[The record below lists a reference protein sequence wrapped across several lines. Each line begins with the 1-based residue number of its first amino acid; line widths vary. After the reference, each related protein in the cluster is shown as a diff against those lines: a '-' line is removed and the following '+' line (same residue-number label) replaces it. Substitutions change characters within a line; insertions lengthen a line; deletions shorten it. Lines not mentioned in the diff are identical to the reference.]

1 VVRAA
6 WDALQDAWDE
16 DDRHTAF
23 LRIVVD
29 ENAFAWA
36 AQQYREKKPDAR
48 AEAMLERV
56 RRAAEA
62 RFAAS
67 ATAKPEP
74 KTVFHSVKILVGGML
89 LMVIAG
95 LLILQFLKGKQHA
108 THPARA
114 PAGQV
119 R

>member
-1 VVRAA
+1 VLAS
-6 WDALQDAWDE
+6 
-16 DDRHTAF
+16 
-23 LRIVVD
+23 
-29 ENAFAWA
+29 AFADQCGDFIHA
-36 AQQYREKKPDAR
+36 EPSAR
-48 AEAMLERV
+48 GQGQIPLLL
-56 RRAAEA
+56 
-62 RFAAS
+62 FAAS

-108 THPARA
+108 AHPARA